1 MRKPHEHQIF
11 SKNYAIFGRI
21 GVTIAGFFHLMFIVI
36 FYVLGI
42 MPLVFVNIV
51 SVFSYLYCLAIIE
64 KSIANSD
71 YRMIGW
77 IIYSELLGHA
87 IAASYFVGLESG
99 FQYYALVLVSMPY
112 LFFHDYK
119 IVGILKNIIIMI
131 VFVSLNIF
139 FDNHQSPYKIEAD
152 LSKILRNFNITAFLA
167 ISIFVSNYY
176 ANMTY
181 NIRNHLTYTSNFD
194 LLSGLYNRR
203 HFIYL
208 AQKELSR
215 IKRDKSSLSLILMD
229 IDHFKKVNDTYGH
242 PCGDC
247 VITQISETIENSLRS
262 EDVIARWGGEE
273 FIILLPNTDST
284 QVVILAERLR
294 LTIKNQKFVC
304 SEADLKVTVTLG
316 LTTINQHALSLDDL
330 VEKADQALYVGKENG
345 RDQYVI
351 N

>member
-1 MRKPHEHQIF
+1 
-11 SKNYAIFGRI
+11 
-21 GVTIAGFFHLMFIVI
+21 
-36 FYVLGI
+36 
-42 MPLVFVNIV
+42 
-51 SVFSYLYCLAIIE
+51 
-64 KSIANSD
+64 
-71 YRMIGW
+71 
-77 IIYSELLGHA
+77 
-87 IAASYFVGLESG
+87 
-99 FQYYALVLVSMPY
+99 
-112 LFFHDYK
+112 
-119 IVGILKNIIIMI
+119 MI

-139 FDNHQSPYKIEAD
+139 FDNHQSPYKIEAE

-203 HFIYL
+203 QFIYL

-284 QVVILAERLR
+284 QVAILAERLR

-330 VEKADQALYVGKENG
+330 VEKAVQSLYIGKENG